1 MVLQL
6 SIVWRMELVALSLLA
21 AAFSGCVA
29 DGPRSTRQGGEAPV
43 NLVDPTDPR
52 EASKVVPGAIQ
63 PPHAT
68 DSMPGNPGSGLTKP
82 N

>member
-1 MVLQL
+1 MVLRL
-6 SIVWRMELVALSLLA
+6 PIVWRMELVALSLLA
-21 AAFSGCVA
+21 AAFYGCVE
-29 DGPRSTRQGGEAPV
+29 DGARSTRQGGETPV

-52 EASKVVPGAIQ
+52 EATKVVPGAIQ

-68 DSMPGNPGSGLTKP
+68 DSMPGHPGSGLTKP